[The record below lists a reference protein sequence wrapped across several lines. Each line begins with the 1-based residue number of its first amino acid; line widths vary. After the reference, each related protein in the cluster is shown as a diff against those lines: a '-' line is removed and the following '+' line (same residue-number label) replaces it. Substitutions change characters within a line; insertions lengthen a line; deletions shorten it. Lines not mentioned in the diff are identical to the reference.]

1 MTVARRLAHLGVVVG
16 SVAVLNVAR
25 GVSVT
30 DSHSSV
36 TKLLPTTKRASESLG
51 AEVETNLA
59 GLAGRGRGMRL
70 GSLAANMV
78 CARCDERL
86 QVDRDDCSGCFRT
99 NRVPR
104 ILHERTTLDSSARV
118 SRKCEQQVC
127 QRSLCWAISIHPRFC
142 TYRIVRII
150 QS

>member
-1 MTVARRLAHLGVVVG
+1 MGSRKRRRETPWNVARRLAHLGVVVG

-51 AEVETNLA
+51 TEVETNLA

-104 ILHERTTLDSSARV
+104 ILHERAALDSV
-118 SRKCEQQVC
+118 SRKMRTTKTQPLKSVNG
-127 QRSLCWAISIHPRFC
+127 I
-142 TYRIVRII
+142 
-150 QS
+150 